1 MGTVIITTGCNYYI
15 YVKVILMFVLLPAMD
30 SESTTLSSID
40 EAQPILSCGSYNF
53 PPPHQLGTSLDIRSC
68 RLSSLIGHSLPSST
82 SGATTLHQLSTS
94 LGLTA
99 PQTSELEIAVEEPD
113 IGPPPTKKTAVALRV
128 EKLQQQSIVH
138 THDNTP
144 LKKLTLF
151 LPPQVPCAIFQS
163 RHALSRF
170 VYSTATTFLSLWEV
184 DRQLQVVD
192 LRFPS
197 PFAEKVCEDY
207 ELFTDLLSYA
217 CQILTKVKSVNELY
231 LPQIA
236 FHSTTQLDQIFR
248 PLLTNMCTI
257 THLFL
262 SLHCLLQ
269 TSEIIHLNYKVLAA
283 FFQKLKIREITVI
296 STDRVVQEFRNRLQA
311 ELKKTAST
319 IKVRYRS
326 KELEAPGFAYTTDLD
341 KETSRGEKVD
351 PLSLVASLNMISEVT
366 GATLSKQTRGLQER
380 PQKPVRL
387 PLVLLLASDNKS

>member
-1 MGTVIITTGCNYYI
+1 MI
-15 YVKVILMFVLLPAMD
+15 FFLLTAMD

-40 EAQPILSCGSYNF
+40 EARPILGCGSYNF
-53 PPPHQLGTSLDIRSC
+53 PPPHRLGTSLEIRTC
-68 RLSSLIGHSLPSST
+68 KLSSLIGHSLPSST
-82 SGATTLHQLSTS
+82 SGTTTLHQLSTS

-99 PQTSELEIAVEEPD
+99 PQTSESETAVEETD
-113 IGPPPTKKTAVALRV
+113 IGPPPTKKAAVAFKV
-128 EKLQQQSIVH
+128 EKQQQPSIVR
-138 THDNTP
+138 THDDTP

-151 LPPQVPCAIFQS
+151 LPPKVPSAILQS

-184 DRQLQVVD
+184 DKQLEVVD

-197 PFAEKVCEDY
+197 PLSEKLCEDY
-207 ELFTDLLSYA
+207 QLFTDLLSYV

-231 LPQIA
+231 LPQIT
-236 FHSTTQLDQIFR
+236 FHSTTQLDQIFQ
-248 PLLTNMCTI
+248 PLTNMCTI

-269 TSEIIHLNYKVLAA
+269 TSKITHLNYKLLAA
-283 FFQKLKIREITVI
+283 FFQKVKIREITVI
-296 STDRVVQEFRNRLQA
+296 STDRVVQEFRNKLQA

-326 KELEAPGFAYTTDLD
+326 QELEAPGLAYITDLD
-341 KETSRGEKVD
+341 KESSLGEKVD
-351 PLSLVASLNMISEVT
+351 PLSLVGSLNMICEDT

-380 PQKPVRL
+380 PQKTVCL
-387 PLVLLLASDNKS
+387 PLILLLESEN